1 MPKTELVLYREA
13 DGTIPLVEWLM
24 EFDVVV
30 RAKCRAKLERLAV
43 FGYQLR
49 RPDCDYLRD
58 GIYELRARHGN
69 VNYRILYGFAGKNLV
84 LLSHGCTKE
93 QEVPKKEIEIA
104 IQSMVQYKKNPKAHI
119 GIDEAKL

>member
-1 MPKTELVLYREA
+1 MPKTDLILYRDAE
-13 DGTIPLVEWLM
+13 GTIPLLEWMMGL
-24 EFDVVV
+24 DVVV

-58 GIYELRARHGN
+58 GIYELRARHGT
-69 VNYRILYGFAGKNLV
+69 VNYRILYGFAGKSLI

-93 QEVPKKEIEIA
+93 QEVPKKEIEQA
-104 IQSMVQYKKNPKAHI
+104 IQNLVHYKKNPKAHI
-119 GIDEAKL
+119 GIDEVQL